1 MSISIFASSRVFLPT
16 SAMLPFWLLIAAMLA
31 AVAIANVITP
41 TKLEVQDP
49 PKLDSVVPKKFG
61 NWEELPSPLIQIDL
75 ATTRDG
81 ESSINQPY
89 DDTLMRT
96 YRNPNGDVIMLALAY
111 GQRQRQ
117 EVKVHRPELCYV
129 AQGFAVRDEG
139 SVTFPVLDPRGLPIS
154 GRRLVGTSLERKEAI
169 SYWIRIGTLYSG
181 GALQSRI
188 HILRQGLQGHVP
200 DGILVRVSQILHIN
214 DDIDARFRLQ
224 EQFLGELARAMPET
238 GRALLI
244 R

>member
-1 MSISIFASSRVFLPT
+1 MK
-16 SAMLPFWLLIAAMLA
+16 PFWIVIVAMLA
-31 AVAIANVITP
+31 AVVLAYLITP

-49 PKLDSVVPKKFG
+49 PSLSLVVPKKFG
-61 NWEELPSPLIQIDL
+61 NWEEQPSQLIQIDL
-75 ATTRDG
+75 ATTRGG

-89 DDTLMRT
+89 DDTLMRS
-96 YRNPNGDVIMLALAY
+96 YRNSRGDVIMLALAY

-129 AQGFAVRDEG
+129 AQGFAVQDKGAIE
-139 SVTFPVLDPRGLPIS
+139 FPVSDPRGIPIA
-154 GRRLVGTSLERKEAI
+154 GRRLVGTSLGRKEVI
-169 SYWIRIGTLYSG
+169 SYWIRIGSLYSG
-181 GALQSRI
+181 GALQSRL

-200 DGILVRVSQILHIN
+200 DGILVRASQIVHSN

-224 EQFLGELARAMPET
+224 EQFLSELAQAMPEA
-238 GRALLI
+238 GHALLI